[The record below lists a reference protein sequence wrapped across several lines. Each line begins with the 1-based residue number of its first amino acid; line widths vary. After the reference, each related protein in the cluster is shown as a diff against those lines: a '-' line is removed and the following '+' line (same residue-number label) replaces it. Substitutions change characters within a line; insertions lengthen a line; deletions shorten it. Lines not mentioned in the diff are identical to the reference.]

1 MLASDLTLY
10 RGRVSIGTV
19 PMRFVV
25 GEFSYLD
32 RWGLVESRV
41 RLEVEHVFRMV
52 IERVS
57 QIQVYC
63 RC

>member
-1 MLASDLTLY
+1 
-10 RGRVSIGTV
+10 
-19 PMRFVV
+19 MRFVV